1 MELMNVVILKCS
13 QLFHL
18 FFALMVASANRL
30 YNESCNRSS
39 LKGMFVSHTETCGDP
54 TVSYKPPTH
63 LRGLIL
69 FGCRSKSAYFVSA
82 LFKIVELIGNARLQL
97 KTLLHSFVDAQLFYF
112 S

>member
-69 FGCRSKSAYFVSA
+69 CLVADQSQ
-82 LFKIVELIGNARLQL
+82 LILCPLCL
-97 KTLLHSFVDAQLFYF
+97 KL
-112 S
+112 